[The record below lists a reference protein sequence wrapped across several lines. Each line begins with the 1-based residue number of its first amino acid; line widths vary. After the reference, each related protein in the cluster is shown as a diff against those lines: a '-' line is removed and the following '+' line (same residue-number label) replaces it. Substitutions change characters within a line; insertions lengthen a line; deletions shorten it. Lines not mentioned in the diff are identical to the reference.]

1 MLKMYFD
8 RLISPLIPPS
18 LRLRR
23 SNEVLSPSSVASS
36 PALSLLF
43 RPGWISASSSFFS
56 QQQQQM
62 TLPLFDVKVGLKLTE
77 IPRWLWPLAKPSSS
91 VIISI
96 KDLILQQQIVLF
108 CFFVQKPNLST
119 FKVRFLKKRVILL
132 HFQKSCLQNLWC
144 CILFLSPTI
153 IPTGFYGCF
162 NLCHSQRETICFR
175 TLWLWADSL
184 NNGTTTDSWHLPT
197 LCSEHIFY
205 VHYRQV
211 CNLEVESKLLE
222 RREAMIGEYRKHSVA
237 ARRETKLGGPV
248 QVFLSHQ
255 LRHQQHLTEINPC
268 QYLPHE

>member
-1 MLKMYFD
+1 M
-8 RLISPLIPPS
+8 
-18 LRLRR
+18 
-23 SNEVLSPSSVASS
+23 
-36 PALSLLF
+36 
-43 RPGWISASSSFFS
+43 
-56 QQQQQM
+56 
-62 TLPLFDVKVGLKLTE
+62 
-77 IPRWLWPLAKPSSS
+77 
-91 VIISI
+91 
-96 KDLILQQQIVLF
+96 
-108 CFFVQKPNLST
+108 
-119 FKVRFLKKRVILL
+119 

-222 RREAMIGEYRKHSVA
+222 RREAMIGEYRYLQHCCGQKAQCGRAQRDKTGRACPSVSFPPTQTPTA
-237 ARRETKLGGPV
+237 FDRNKSMSIFTSWITLANGCWKSVLATR
-248 QVFLSHQ
+248 
-255 LRHQQHLTEINPC
+255 
-268 QYLPHE
+268 